1 MTIKEMES
9 RTEMTRANIRFYEAE
24 GLLSPKR
31 NENGYRD
38 YSEEDFET
46 LMKIKLLR
54 SLRISLE
61 EIKTVHS
68 KEMNLDTLLKKHIS
82 HLEFEKNQIIQSQ
95 NVCEQMIMD
104 GVRYDNLNA
113 VYYLNKLRNEPE
125 KIQYKYDVWED
136 VIPKVYAPWRRYFA
150 RTMDFAIYSTIVET
164 ILVLAFRINLEQ
176 LGTIRTFI
184 STIFGI
190 ILMVAIEPI
199 LISKFGTTIGKAVLG
214 LYITDLEGGKLS
226 YNKSVWRTVGVLLYG
241 LGFYLPFY
249 NYYRMWKSYSA
260 LNESKELEWED
271 ESSIELKDEKFWRY
285 MVYVAARFAIIG
297 ILSFA
302 IIISQLPVNRGELTT
317 AEFCENY
324 NKYAGYYDTRGRLN
338 PDGTREISHNPY
350 STIIEITQSS
360 PNFIIEEKDGM
371 VESVRMSCH
380 FTNNQKF
387 MIRTYND
394 EMTLAILS
402 FVKAQDEYQIFANEF
417 DEMMLQI
424 QDKLFEDFEYEL
436 YGIRITC
443 DYEYEGYE
451 YAGDLLF
458 STENVE
464 NMFSFDFAMEK
475 IKG

>member
-150 RTMDFAIYSTIVET
+150 RTMDFAIYSTI
-164 ILVLAFRINLEQ
+164 LH
-176 LGTIRTFI
+176 
-184 STIFGI
+184 ST
-190 ILMVAIEPI
+190 
-199 LISKFGTTIGKAVLG
+199 T
-214 LYITDLEGGKLS
+214 
-226 YNKSVWRTVGVLLYG
+226 
-241 LGFYLPFY
+241 
-249 NYYRMWKSYSA
+249 
-260 LNESKELEWED
+260 
-271 ESSIELKDEKFWRY
+271 
-285 MVYVAARFAIIG
+285 
-297 ILSFA
+297 
-302 IIISQLPVNRGELTT
+302 
-317 AEFCENY
+317 
-324 NKYAGYYDTRGRLN
+324 
-338 PDGTREISHNPY
+338 
-350 STIIEITQSS
+350 
-360 PNFIIEEKDGM
+360 
-371 VESVRMSCH
+371 
-380 FTNNQKF
+380 
-387 MIRTYND
+387 
-394 EMTLAILS
+394 
-402 FVKAQDEYQIFANEF
+402 
-417 DEMMLQI
+417 
-424 QDKLFEDFEYEL
+424 
-436 YGIRITC
+436 
-443 DYEYEGYE
+443 
-451 YAGDLLF
+451 
-458 STENVE
+458 
-464 NMFSFDFAMEK
+464 
-475 IKG
+475 